1 MEQGRLKTFRRVKE
15 RAGWLEERRGPRLRP
30 PDPPTFECSTSSLVK
45 RSGAVS
51 EASAKG
57 GRRARVGRCV
67 QNSARMQNSTR
78 ASWTMQACVPDC
90 DDTPESAST
99 DCVQSE
105 LGRGMG
111 GRISDEIMRQ
121 KIFCV
126 ACEAID
132 FFSKDRIVSCTK
144 EKNATAV

>member
-1 MEQGRLKTFRRVKE
+1 MKKKKKFGETGLKKWILNMWKEKGRKI
-15 RAGWLEERRGPRLRP
+15 
-30 PDPPTFECSTSSLVK
+30 SQS
-45 RSGAVS
+45 
-51 EASAKG
+51 

-67 QNSARMQNSTR
+67 QNSEEFSEEKVFFQIFRPSRLSENS
-78 ASWTMQACVPDC
+78 AYDPDC

-144 EKNATAV
+144 EKNATAVQERTSWRG